1 MASNQGPEPL
11 STVHL
16 NVPRALKARWVKASQ
31 RRGLKL
37 TDHLLTLIERGE
49 AMKTYLNNFPACKAE
64 LARELAALEAR
75 APKSAEKR
83 IEWAARVA
91 AFRAVLA

>member
-1 MASNQGPEPL
+1 MTTIHYLDGAAIQAN
-11 STVHL
+11 
-16 NVPRALKARWVKASQ
+16 A
-31 RRGLKL
+31 
-37 TDHLLTLIERGE
+37 E
-49 AMKTYLNNFPACKAE
+49 ANLRVRLNNFPACKAE

-83 IEWAARVA
+83 IEWVARVA

>member
-1 MASNQGPEPL
+1 MTTIHYLDGAAIQAN
-11 STVHL
+11 
-16 NVPRALKARWVKASQ
+16 A
-31 RRGLKL
+31 
-37 TDHLLTLIERGE
+37 E
-49 AMKTYLNNFPACKAE
+49 ANLRVRLNNFPACKAE

-91 AFRAVLA
+91 ASGPCWHDLPCLSP